1 MPANENKKHI
11 GLLYDLKTF
20 FPCYNKCAFANN
32 FFQST
37 YAADTL
43 RACQDLARADRGSE
57 GQLSA
62 GRPHPRHQRTHLS
75 LHLVKRGPP
84 FRLRQVWILTKGLF
98 FAVHYSSYLVNK
110 MICLEAN
117 QTTPHHS
124 FHLWSQC
131 VAFAPTIGKQD
142 L

>member
-1 MPANENKKHI
+1 MSEGFIKRLVVTPLGRIVVYRYQKP
-11 GLLYDLKTF
+11 DF
-20 FPCYNKCAFANN
+20 YNKCVLANN

-84 FRLRQVWILTKGLF
+84 FRLRQVWL
-98 FAVHYSSYLVNK
+98 Y
-110 MICLEAN
+110 
-117 QTTPHHS
+117 
-124 FHLWSQC
+124 
-131 VAFAPTIGKQD
+131 
-142 L
+142 